1 MKFSEFPYQRIDMDA
16 LKKQIVSTT
25 QKLQTAKNFQ
35 EADEAFVAMN
45 ELLGQSLMTQRTVA
59 QIRRDVNTSDAF
71 YDGEMAYYNRA
82 VPELQPARKAWTD
95 ALLASH
101 FRKELEEKYGNVTFL
116 NAEISQKTFTPE
128 MVPDLQRENEL
139 VTRYVKL
146 IASAQIPF
154 EGNAYTLAQLAPYK
168 LDPDDTRRLA
178 AWTAEGEWYNQHGA
192 ELDEIY
198 DQLVKVRDAMGR
210 KLGYDGYT
218 QLGYYRMERNCY
230 TAEDVAAFRAAV
242 QKYLVP
248 LAKKIYLRQATRM
261 GKEFPLN
268 FADKDLAFRSGNP
281 KPIGTPAEI
290 LAQGAK
296 FYQKLSPETHAF
308 WTFMRKHEMMDVE
321 SKPGKASGG
330 YCTCVYGMNGPFIF
344 ANFNG
349 TAHDVKVITHEAGH
363 AFAGFLNRSRVPADT
378 MWPSMEGCE
387 VHSMSMEF
395 FAEAF
400 AENFFGGDARK
411 FRYTHLTDALTFI
424 PYGAMVDHFQHIM
437 YEYPEFTP
445 AERHQVWQ
453 ELLGVYM
460 PWVAPGTVPF
470 YGEGKGWQR
479 QSHIYKTPFYY
490 IDYCLAQTVALEFWA
505 KIQKDPKAA
514 FDTYL
519 RYTQLGG
526 SMVFTKLLKEAGLSS
541 PFAESTLKNVCE
553 AADKWLDAFDLS
565 GLG

>member
-16 LKKQIVSTT
+16 LKQQIVSTT

-230 TAEDVAAFRAAV
+230 TAEDVSAFRAAV

-395 FAEAF
+395 LTAPWHEK
-400 AENFFGGDARK
+400 FFGPLTRK
-411 FRYTHLTDALTFI
+411 YEVGHCEDSLIFI
-424 PYGAMVDHFQHIM
+424 PYGCMVDEFQHII
-437 YEYPEFTP
+437 YEKPELTP
-445 AERHQVWQ
+445 AQRNEVWL
-453 ELLGVYM
+453 ELEKKYR
-460 PWVAPGTVPF
+460 PWIDFEDLPF
-470 YGEGKGWQR
+470 YGRGAGWQR
-479 QSHIYKTPFYY
+479 QLHIYLYPLYY
-490 IDYCLAQTVALEFWA
+490 IDYCMAQTMAFQFWMA
-505 KIQKDPKAA
+505 SMENREDAWKRYLA
-514 FDTYL
+514 FVDIA
-519 RYTQLGG
+519 G
-526 SMVFTKLLKEAGLSS
+526 TKTFE
-541 PFAESTLKNVCE
+541 E
-553 AADKWLDAFDLS
+553 AAQAVGMKLPYAPGCIKEIGEAISKWIDANPI
-565 GLG
+565 

>member
-16 LKKQIVSTT
+16 LKQQIVSTT

-230 TAEDVAAFRAAV
+230 TAEDVSAFRAAV
-242 QKYLVP
+242 QIIGAAVVFIQLRRFIAETERSALDPSGRTSDGLAVIVRRKQRFVGGAQNHRTRRPLRIGHSNVP
-248 LAKKIYLRQATRM
+248 NRRTERTKRQLQSGRVL
-261 GKEFPLN
+261 ERNVRICVSVLFC
-268 FADKDLAFRSGNP
+268 DLHRA
-281 KPIGTPAEI
+281 PISLPI
-290 LAQGAK
+290 
-296 FYQKLSPETHAF
+296 
-308 WTFMRKHEMMDVE
+308 
-321 SKPGKASGG
+321 
-330 YCTCVYGMNGPFIF
+330 
-344 ANFNG
+344 
-349 TAHDVKVITHEAGH
+349 
-363 AFAGFLNRSRVPADT
+363 
-378 MWPSMEGCE
+378 
-387 VHSMSMEF
+387 
-395 FAEAF
+395 
-400 AENFFGGDARK
+400 
-411 FRYTHLTDALTFI
+411 
-424 PYGAMVDHFQHIM
+424 
-437 YEYPEFTP
+437 
-445 AERHQVWQ
+445 
-453 ELLGVYM
+453 
-460 PWVAPGTVPF
+460 
-470 YGEGKGWQR
+470 
-479 QSHIYKTPFYY
+479 QS
-490 IDYCLAQTVALEFWA
+490 L
-505 KIQKDPKAA
+505 
-514 FDTYL
+514 
-519 RYTQLGG
+519 
-526 SMVFTKLLKEAGLSS
+526 
-541 PFAESTLKNVCE
+541 
-553 AADKWLDAFDLS
+553 
-565 GLG
+565 

>member
-16 LKKQIVSTT
+16 LKQQIVSTT
-25 QKLQTAKNFQ
+25 QKLQNAQTFL

-230 TAEDVAAFRAAV
+230 TAEDVSAFRAGV
-242 QKYLVP
+242 QKYL
-248 LAKKIYLRQATRM
+248 
-261 GKEFPLN
+261 
-268 FADKDLAFRSGNP
+268 D
-281 KPIGTPAEI
+281 
-290 LAQGAK
+290 
-296 FYQKLSPETHAF
+296 
-308 WTFMRKHEMMDVE
+308 RKSV
-321 SKPGKASGG
+321 
-330 YCTCVYGMNGPFIF
+330 V
-344 ANFNG
+344 
-349 TAHDVKVITHEAGH
+349 
-363 AFAGFLNRSRVPADT
+363 
-378 MWPSMEGCE
+378 
-387 VHSMSMEF
+387 
-395 FAEAF
+395 
-400 AENFFGGDARK
+400 
-411 FRYTHLTDALTFI
+411 
-424 PYGAMVDHFQHIM
+424 
-437 YEYPEFTP
+437 
-445 AERHQVWQ
+445 
-453 ELLGVYM
+453 
-460 PWVAPGTVPF
+460 
-470 YGEGKGWQR
+470 
-479 QSHIYKTPFYY
+479 
-490 IDYCLAQTVALEFWA
+490 
-505 KIQKDPKAA
+505 
-514 FDTYL
+514 
-519 RYTQLGG
+519 
-526 SMVFTKLLKEAGLSS
+526 
-541 PFAESTLKNVCE
+541 
-553 AADKWLDAFDLS
+553 
-565 GLG
+565 